1 VDTLRVMVVDDTSLY
16 RMLVTNTL
24 RGVEGIEVVGSAAD
38 GKIALERLEDLKPDL
53 VTLDVEMPVMDGLTT
68 LEHLHQRHPEI
79 GVVMVSSLTQR
90 GAETTLKAL
99 ELGAFDFVGKP
110 DGNDVNAN
118 REALKTGL
126 RRVVQA
132 FMTRRSLQSLMQ
144 SRPAASVRTPAKV
157 EASAKIEAVAIGIS
171 TGGPNALNEMVPML
185 PGDLG
190 VPVLLVQH
198 MPPSFTAAL
207 AATLDRKSALKVVE
221 GADGQEVVPGT
232 VYVAPGGFHMKVKK
246 RGTHTVLELT
256 QDPPEHH
263 CRPAVDYLFRSIA
276 EVYGKSALGVIM
288 TGMGSDGTKGL
299 GVMKQR
305 GSHVLAQD
313 EESCVVF
320 GMPMEAIKAGV
331 TDEQLPLGQIAP
343 RIASLVRGAGS

>member
-1 VDTLRVMVVDDTSLY
+1 M
-16 RMLVTNTL
+16 
-24 RGVEGIEVVGSAAD
+24 
-38 GKIALERLEDLKPDL
+38 K
-53 VTLDVEMPVMDGLTT
+53 
-68 LEHLHQRHPEI
+68 
-79 GVVMVSSLTQR
+79 
-90 GAETTLKAL
+90 
-99 ELGAFDFVGKP
+99 
-110 DGNDVNAN
+110 
-118 REALKTGL
+118 
-126 RRVVQA
+126 
-132 FMTRRSLQSLMQ
+132 
-144 SRPAASVRTPAKV
+144 SRPAVAAPVRTPTRA
-157 EASAKIEAVAIGIS
+157 AGSSIIEAVAIGIS

-190 VPVLLVQH
+190 VPVLIVQH

-221 GADGQEVVPGT
+221 GSHRQEVKAGT
-232 VYVAPGGFHMKVKK
+232 VYIAPGGLHMKVK
-246 RGTHTVLELT
+246 RLGARTMLEMT
-256 QDPPEHH
+256 EDPPEHH

-320 GMPMEAIKAGV
+320 GMPMEAIRAGV
-331 TDEQLPLGQIAP
+331 TDEQLALGQIAA
-343 RIASLVRGAGS
+343 RITSLVKGVDG